1 MVLAELAKE
10 FDAGIL
16 TVAGELHATV
26 EPEQCLNHCDIVM
39 RGEGEKRF
47 YEILQGHDLDA
58 IQGVSYRKH
67 GKMSTG

>member
-16 TVAGELHATV
+16 TVAGEPHATV
-26 EPEQCLNHCDIVM
+26 EPEQCLNHCDIVV